1 MASIPNFI
9 RLHSRKVPLS
19 APSATRPPT
28 PLQLAAYG
36 ARRNGVVVCRPSFVV
51 LLILCLSSRR
61 SPTQGTRTEKAK
73 GGSTKLQLL
82 PARPDS
88 MEGVGWRRRRG
99 QLKKGMVIS
108 ILAKSGLD
116 STALRRPW
124 PTRRGFKSPFEA
136 IDNPGSPQ
144 RHRRRQTTPHCHL
157 VAQTSSFPLFA
168 ILLPTPKRPR
178 PICNPHHPT
187 IEIIRKVSFSHLLA
201 TRFSGSAGYVRAA
214 AVFRHA
220 SWTGL
225 RGCKVRA
232 IQKRERHRSIRSQL
246 GKGPWGRGKIQE
258 QKRTPLLPATT
269 AAFHCPSSKQH
280 SQQPLL
286 EHCRFRVAPA
296 QKADPASPREQ
307 SQPVPPIPAD
317 HLPPS
322 AGHNYCRLPRAARPP
337 PAPPPPTAMSLA
349 SATPAQ
355 AAQSI
360 PRLSEP
366 LDSDAGTPGDSTP
379 RATTDSEE
387 KKKKKRSLFGFGK
400 QKEEPSQSPSRSV
413 PSKDTVAARRGN
425 NASPVHTDTPR
436 SPGRSGYASTSPRL
450 ASPAGSQIFERDVQE
465 STTTLPNSPAIPSHI
480 QTENY
485 IPPVLDASS
494 EAITDGHLDPDNVE
508 IITHTS
514 HQPAAVNV
522 TGSGGA
528 HLEPTWAD
536 ELAAFA
542 SDRTAADSASNYGSF
557 DTTDVRRLSFI
568 SFADVVQA
576 EQQHGSGSR
585 DSMHMAGLTSL
596 ALTSNRSPSPIRS
609 PVSSTGAGGFG
620 TSSSP
625 PTSKSG
631 SVKGLEVSPARK
643 PLGSPTTTGLHPP
656 HHGGLGGPNSPTVS
670 GEISIET
677 MTQALR
683 RTGSGDLSVPR
694 NSVPT
699 SPI

>member
-1 MASIPNFI
+1 
-9 RLHSRKVPLS
+9 
-19 APSATRPPT
+19 
-28 PLQLAAYG
+28 
-36 ARRNGVVVCRPSFVV
+36 
-51 LLILCLSSRR
+51 
-61 SPTQGTRTEKAK
+61 
-73 GGSTKLQLL
+73 
-82 PARPDS
+82 
-88 MEGVGWRRRRG
+88 
-99 QLKKGMVIS
+99 
-108 ILAKSGLD
+108 
-116 STALRRPW
+116 
-124 PTRRGFKSPFEA
+124 
-136 IDNPGSPQ
+136 
-144 RHRRRQTTPHCHL
+144 
-157 VAQTSSFPLFA
+157 
-168 ILLPTPKRPR
+168 
-178 PICNPHHPT
+178 
-187 IEIIRKVSFSHLLA
+187 
-201 TRFSGSAGYVRAA
+201 
-214 AVFRHA
+214 
-220 SWTGL
+220 
-225 RGCKVRA
+225 
-232 IQKRERHRSIRSQL
+232 
-246 GKGPWGRGKIQE
+246 
-258 QKRTPLLPATT
+258 
-269 AAFHCPSSKQH
+269 
-280 SQQPLL
+280 
-286 EHCRFRVAPA
+286 
-296 QKADPASPREQ
+296 
-307 SQPVPPIPAD
+307 
-317 HLPPS
+317 
-322 AGHNYCRLPRAARPP
+322 
-337 PAPPPPTAMSLA
+337 MSLA

-379 RATTDSEE
+379 RAATDSDE

-400 QKEEPSQSPSRSV
+400 QKEEPSQLPSRSV

-436 SPGRSGYASTSPRL
+436 SPGRGGYASTSPRL

-508 IITHTS
+508 IITHAS

-522 TGSGGA
+522 TGSGA

-576 EQQHGSGSR
+576 EQQHGSGSGSR

-596 ALTSNRSPSPIRS
+596 ASMGVTSNRSPSPIRS
-609 PVSSTGAGGFG
+609 PVSSTGGPGA

-643 PLGSPTTTGLHPP
+643 PPLGSPTTAGLHPP
-656 HHGGLGGPNSPTVS
+656 HHGGGLGGPNSPTVS